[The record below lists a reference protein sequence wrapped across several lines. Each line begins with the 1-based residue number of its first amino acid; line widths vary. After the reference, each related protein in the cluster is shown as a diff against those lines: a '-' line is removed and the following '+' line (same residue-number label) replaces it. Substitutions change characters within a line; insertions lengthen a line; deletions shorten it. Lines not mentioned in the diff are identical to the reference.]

1 MDKVLEKF
9 ETEMRRGVMQVAVVC
24 LLDDEK
30 YGYEIIKNLNDAGLN
45 VEEGT
50 LYPLLRRLESDEVLS
65 SHWETSGPRPR
76 KYYTVTK
83 YGKEIRTKW
92 LSSFN
97 AISKVIERLEENIQ
111 DKEKGEL
118 YDV

>member
-24 LLDDEK
+24 LLDNEK
-30 YGYEIIKNLNDAGLN
+30 YGYEIIKSLNDTGLN

-50 LYPLLRRLESDEVLS
+50 LYPLLRRLERDKLLS
-65 SHWETSGPRPR
+65 SRWETSGPRPR
-76 KYYTVTK
+76 KYYIVTE

-92 LSSFN
+92 LGSFN
-97 AISKVIERLEENIQ
+97 AISKVIEQLKENIPN
-111 DKEKGEL
+111 KGKGE